1 MVHAST
7 APTTESPSGAST
19 ERTSDDPML
28 ALYRQ
33 HGLPEARPVKPK
45 ETKKKK
51 RQKRQ
56 KKMHSLPKFKEER
69 PDLRRNVS
77 KKKRQSLPSLRK
89 DIRKREQRK
98 GWEWC

>member
-45 ETKKKK
+45 ETKKTKK
-51 RQKRQ
+51 TKEDVLLAKIQRRKARLEKERQQ
-56 KKMHSLPKFKEER
+56 KEKAILAKLE
-69 PDLRRNVS
+69 
-77 KKKRQSLPSLRK
+77 
-89 DIRKREQRK
+89 K
-98 GWEWC
+98 GHTQKGAT